1 VSLSSQDFLGYLE
14 QMAHGALITAE
25 LFAAGFGSALLFGF
39 LIGIVSLAPNRLIQ
53 AVWRIYASAM
63 MGVPSLVVLFII
75 YYGGDAVLTATLGG
89 RRAIDITP
97 FMGGVITLAAVYA
110 AYIAELL
117 RGAFINLPKGQSEA
131 CSALGIGTFDAWRY
145 VILPQLIRLA
155 FPGLVN
161 IWLIVLKDTPLV
173 SLAGL
178 HDLVAMSKIAAGST
192 KSPFI
197 FFVAAALFFIGF
209 SALTSWLARRIEIR
223 LDRGLRRA

>member
-1 VSLSSQDFLGYLE
+1 VSLSSHDFFGYLE
-14 QMAHGALITAE
+14 QMARGALVTAE
-25 LFAAGFGSALLFGF
+25 LFIVGFGSALLVGF
-39 LIGIVSLAPNRLIQ
+39 LVGIASLASNKLVQ
-53 AVWRIYASAM
+53 AAWRIYSSAM

-97 FMGGVITLAAVYA
+97 FMAGVITLTAVYA

-117 RGAFINLPKGQSEA
+117 RGAFINLPKGQYEA
-131 CSALGIGTFDAWRY
+131 CSALGIRRFDAWLY
-145 VILPQLIRLA
+145 VILPQIIRLA